1 MRGASGQWGESPP
14 ESAAATPP
22 AAARTADDAGPR
34 PETDP

>member
-14 ESAAATPP
+14 EP
-22 AAARTADDAGPR
+22 AAARTADKAGPR

>member
-14 ESAAATPP
+14 ELAAAPP

>member
-14 ESAAATPP
+14 EPA